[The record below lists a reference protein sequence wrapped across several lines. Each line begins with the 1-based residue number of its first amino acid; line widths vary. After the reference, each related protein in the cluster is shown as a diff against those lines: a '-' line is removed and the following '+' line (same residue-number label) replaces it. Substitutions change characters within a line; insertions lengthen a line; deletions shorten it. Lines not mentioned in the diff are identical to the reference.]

1 MARFRYVAK
10 NMEGK
15 TSRGIM
21 DAPGEKQLAQ
31 SLRESGLY
39 LVDAKDLNE
48 AGKTHRLSA
57 KELSEFCREL
67 SNLMASGVTLVR
79 ALDIVAGE
87 EGQPAYAKE
96 TYEAVMAEVKKG
108 VSLSEAMEERNC
120 FPDLMLGMIRSG
132 EGNGNI
138 DAVMGRLAHHYDRE
152 YRLSQQVKSAMAYPM
167 ILVVLMIAVVAVIVS
182 FVMPEFEELFEEMES
197 LPLITEMLLAISEF
211 LTRWWY
217 MVILCVF
224 AAVVVLRVCL
234 RIRAVRRAVDYW
246 KLHMPVAGRL
256 NKIIYTARFSRTLSS
271 LYTSGMPIAS
281 AIRTAGETV
290 GNAYVEE
297 QFDEVTV
304 KVRSGV
310 PLSVALKEVDGLAK
324 KLSST
329 ILVGEES
336 GRLDYMLGAIA
347 DTMEEEANQATK
359 RLVTL
364 LEPLMIIIMALMIGF
379 VVAAVMLPIYQSY
392 GAIEGM

>member
-224 AAVVVLRVCL
+224 AAVVVLRACL

>member
-15 TSRGIM
+15 TSRGIL

-120 FPDLMLGMIRSG
+120 FPELMLGMIRS
-132 EGNGNI
+132 N
-138 DAVMGRLAHHYDRE
+138 
-152 YRLSQQVKSAMAYPM
+152 LSE
-167 ILVVLMIAVVAVIVS
+167 VS
-182 FVMPEFEELFEEMES
+182 
-197 LPLITEMLLAISEF
+197 
-211 LTRWWY
+211 
-217 MVILCVF
+217 
-224 AAVVVLRVCL
+224 
-234 RIRAVRRAVDYW
+234 
-246 KLHMPVAGRL
+246 
-256 NKIIYTARFSRTLSS
+256 
-271 LYTSGMPIAS
+271 
-281 AIRTAGETV
+281 
-290 GNAYVEE
+290 
-297 QFDEVTV
+297 
-304 KVRSGV
+304 
-310 PLSVALKEVDGLAK
+310 
-324 KLSST
+324 
-329 ILVGEES
+329 
-336 GRLDYMLGAIA
+336 
-347 DTMEEEANQATK
+347 
-359 RLVTL
+359 
-364 LEPLMIIIMALMIGF
+364 
-379 VVAAVMLPIYQSY
+379 
-392 GAIEGM
+392 

>member
-310 PLSVALKEVDGLAK
+310 PLSVALKEVDGLVK